1 PRTFFTHFISRRV
14 PERLLIFTTLKCLG
28 RFFSILVQPIRNK
41 AAKSEGFL
49 VICLGSLVFIIF
61 LGENG

>member
-1 PRTFFTHFISRRV
+1 MALIKYILTSFFHFLRPFS
-14 PERLLIFTTLKCLG
+14 
-28 RFFSILVQPIRNK
+28 SILVQPIRNK